1 MHADVPSIVVLNS
14 LLIFNKSE
22 EEKDNYFI
30 SQGFALQR

>member
-1 MHADVPSIVVLNS
+1 MHTDVPSIIVLNY

-22 EEKDNYFI
+22 DEEDNYFI